1 MSDIISVSVAGASG
15 YTGMEAIRILH
26 GHPNVNL
33 TRLYGRKSA
42 GSAFSSHYKGME
54 ELVDLPILPFDEL
67 DSDQSDAIFLGLP
80 HGKSAEAAKTL
91 FDAGYKGRIVDMS
104 SDFRLK
110 DPKAYEK
117 WYGWT
122 HPHPELIDRFV
133 YGLTEWYR
141 NDIRMADHISNPGC
155 FASAIQLGLL
165 PFAKAGLVS
174 SCDVTGITGSS
185 GSGAS
190 PSAGTHFSSRFGN
203 VKAYKVY
210 GHQHIGEVNQTLAD
224 QLGVQQSGPDG
235 GNAEGGGTGSASSAG
250 ATGGAEAAA
259 TGSGVLPKVRFV
271 PVSGPFV
278 RGIWMTLTCTLSEET
293 HAGSLLEEEYYNAPL
308 VRLQEGL
315 PELKQV
321 VGSAFTDIGWV
332 QQGRQVVIGV
342 AIDNLLKGAA
352 SQAVQNL
359 NLMMDWPEETGL
371 TFPPAIL

>member
-1 MSDIISVSVAGASG
+1 MSDKITVSVAGASG
-15 YTGMEAIRILH
+15 YTGMEAIRILL
-26 GHPNVNL
+26 GHPNVTL
-33 TRLYGRKSA
+33 TRLYGSRSA
-42 GSAFSSHYKGME
+42 GSSLSSLYKGLDS
-54 ELVDLPILPFDEL
+54 LVDTTIKSFDEL
-67 DSDQSDAIFLGLP
+67 ASDESDAIFLGLP
-80 HGKSAEAAKTL
+80 HGKSSEVAWQL
-91 FDAGYKGRIVDMS
+91 FDAGYKGKIVDMS

-110 DPKAYEK
+110 DPAAYEK

-122 HPHPELIDRFV
+122 HPHPELIGKFT

-141 NDIRMADHISNPGC
+141 NDIRLADHISNPGC

-165 PFAKAGLVS
+165 PFAKEGLVS

-203 VKAYKVY
+203 VKAYKIY
-210 GHQHIGEVNQTLAD
+210 RHQHLGEVMQTLAD
-224 QLGVQQSGPDG
+224 QT
-235 GNAEGGGTGSASSAG
+235 AARTGSQQKSLVENGETG
-250 ATGGAEAAA
+250 AT
-259 TGSGVLPKVRFV
+259 TLLPDIRFI

-278 RGIWMTLTCTLSEET
+278 RGIWMTIAIVLSEET
-293 HAGSLLEEEYYNAPL
+293 HVGNLLEEEYYNAPL

-321 VGSAFTDIGWV
+321 VGSAYTDIGWI
-332 QQGRQVVIGV
+332 QQGRNVVIGV

-352 SQAVQNL
+352 SQAVQNM

-371 TFPPAIL
+371 TFPPSIL